1 MLPLKKLAREN
12 LASKVYEEL
21 REALMQGRLRPGQ
34 RLKISEIAAQFG
46 VSDTPIREAFMQLLR
61 EQALE
66 VTSSQSFQVPRPSF
80 QRYADI
86 RELRLRLEPLG
97 AEKAARLI
105 SPAEIDVIEAAH
117 HALVDAER
125 RGDWRDAVYQNYVF
139 HLGICRAAGMP
150 SLTKILESLWLQS
163 GPTLNLLYPHAAPR
177 YAGEHQ
183 HVRVLRALRERDGQA
198 AGDAIRADLEE
209 GGAALVVLLKDIDAG
224 RIRVPELVAAAAE
237 PV

>member
-1 MLPLKKLAREN
+1 
-12 LASKVYEEL
+12 
-21 REALMQGRLRPGQ
+21 ALMQGRLRPGQ

-105 SPAEIDVIEAAH
+105 
-117 HALVDAER
+117 
-125 RGDWRDAVYQNYVF
+125 
-139 HLGICRAAGMP
+139 
-150 SLTKILESLWLQS
+150 
-163 GPTLNLLYPHAAPR
+163 
-177 YAGEHQ
+177 
-183 HVRVLRALRERDGQA
+183 
-198 AGDAIRADLEE
+198 
-209 GGAALVVLLKDIDAG
+209 
-224 RIRVPELVAAAAE
+224 
-237 PV
+237 